1 MSTLNAGRQL
11 IKAALESGF
20 TVAVHYEQD
29 HEPAMTRK
37 GTEHLT
43 ALWSEA
49 TACDEA
55 TVYFYEASRLG
66 GGTSWRDFE
75 KRGWAYLVHWNEGD
89 EVISDH
95 GSKGWVNDWAVATE
109 YGQRKVC
116 IDRGLDG
123 LVFEGSNEYEPDPI
137 TGDPRCFQCDL
148 KANPDRYGEQ
158 S

>member
-55 TVYFYEASRLG
+55 TIYITDHDKQS
-66 GGTSWRDFE
+66 
-75 KRGWAYLVHWNEGD
+75 KGWAYLVHWNEDD
-89 EVISDH
+89 EGISDH
-95 GSKGWVNDWAVATE
+95 SAKGWVNDWCMLTE
-109 YGQRKVC
+109 YGQNGSKVVH
-116 IDRGLDG
+116 DHDNGGFQTVR
-123 LVFEGSNEYEPDPI
+123 LVNAGVW
-137 TGDPRCFQCDL
+137 
-148 KANPDRYGEQ
+148 
-158 S
+158 

>member
-11 IKAALESGF
+11 IKAALEAGF
-20 TVAVHYEQD
+20 TVAVHYESD
-29 HEPAMTRK
+29 DEPAMTRQGSK
-37 GTEHLT
+37 HLD

-55 TVYFYEASRLG
+55 TVYFYETTQVLG
-66 GGTSWRDFE
+66 DTSWHDP
-75 KRGWAYLVHWNEGD
+75 KSNGWAYLVHWNEGD

-109 YGQRKVC
+109 YGQR
-116 IDRGLDG
+116 
-123 LVFEGSNEYEPDPI
+123 EW
-137 TGDPRCFQCDL
+137 
-148 KANPDRYGEQ
+148 Q

>member
-11 IKAALESGF
+11 IKAALKSGF
-20 TVAVHYEQD
+20 TVSVHYESD
-29 HEPAMTRK
+29 DKPAITRK

-66 GGTSWRDFE
+66 GGNSWRDFE

-89 EVISDH
+89 EVVSDH
-95 GSKGWVNDWAVATE
+95 SASGWVNAWAEATD
-109 YGQRKVC
+109 YGQRSSLIC
-116 IDRGLDG
+116 PHLRLD
-123 LVFEGSNEYEPDPI
+123 PDHRPVKD
-137 TGDPRCFQCDL
+137 GVW
-148 KANPDRYGEQ
+148 
-158 S
+158 

>member
-11 IKAALESGF
+11 IKAALDAGF

-29 HEPAMTRK
+29 HEPAMTHK

-43 ALWSEA
+43 ALWLEA

-55 TVYFYEASRLG
+55 TVYITDDYEQS
-66 GGTSWRDFE
+66 
-75 KRGWAYLVHWNEGD
+75 KGWAYLVHWNEGD

-109 YGQRKVC
+109 YGQRDVRPVK
-116 IDRGLDG
+116 DG
-123 LVFEGSNEYEPDPI
+123 VW
-137 TGDPRCFQCDL
+137 
-148 KANPDRYGEQ
+148 
-158 S
+158 